1 MRNLS
6 GRLAAIQVVVH
17 ACSCVA
23 FLLDVIVDVA
33 AACRE
38 ISLSDHTDQGIVAGV
53 VAFGDHLTKQG
64 LYVGSQGEVAS
75 MTNSLMMLAG
85 YMLVSLMVNEVLVF
99 KSFT

>member
-6 GRLAAIQVVVH
+6 GRLSAIQVVVH

-33 AACRE
+33 AAYRE

-53 VAFGDHLTKQG
+53 VVFGDHLTKQG
-64 LYVGSQGEVAS
+64 LYVGSQGDSFFPE
-75 MTNSLMMLAG
+75 AG
-85 YMLVSLMVNEVLVF
+85 VG
-99 KSFT
+99 SFHDKQLDDAGRVHAGVVDGE

>member
-6 GRLAAIQVVVH
+6 GRLSAIQVVVH

-38 ISLSDHTDQGIVAGV
+38 ISLSDH
-53 VAFGDHLTKQG
+53 LTKQG
-64 LYVGSQGEVAS
+64 LYVGSQGDS
-75 MTNSLMMLAG
+75 FFPDAG
-85 YMLVSLMVNEVLVF
+85 VG
-99 KSFT
+99 SFHDKQLDDAGRVHAGVVDGE